1 MKREATRGK
10 ILEPLKIAEDVQN
23 ENTIASCD
31 VSHIDLRD
39 RTTSVKAT
47 TGKQNESKQQRANK
61 AGVSNTT
68 LEPLK
73 HTPII
78 KTAQT
83 GQSAIKKEKNYGGVE
98 TLNSKSSVQDQQ
110 RKT

>member
-1 MKREATRGK
+1 MPTRPHSLGKGPGPEFKSPRIGLGGKGMKREATRGK

-31 VSHIDLRD
+31 VSHNDLRD
-39 RTTSVKAT
+39 RTSSVKAT
-47 TGKQNESKQQRANK
+47 TGKQNDGKQRSNK
-61 AGVSNTT
+61 VGVSNTT

-78 KTAQT
+78 KTA
-83 GQSAIKKEKNYGGVE
+83 
-98 TLNSKSSVQDQQ
+98 
-110 RKT
+110 